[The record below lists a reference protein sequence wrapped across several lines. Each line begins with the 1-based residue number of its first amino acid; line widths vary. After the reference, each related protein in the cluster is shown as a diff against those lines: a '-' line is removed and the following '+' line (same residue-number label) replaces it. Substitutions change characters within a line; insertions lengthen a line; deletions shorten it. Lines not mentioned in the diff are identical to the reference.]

1 MATTAQPVK
10 PVQGLVAIVGFLVCV
25 ELASG
30 VLQGYYTPIY
40 SDIADHL
47 SIKDADVNWFEA
59 AQLVLSA
66 LVVPPLARLGDLVG
80 HKKVLLLS
88 TAVTALGSWVLAFAP
103 SFTTFLIGWAVQGAY
118 VVWLP
123 LEIAI
128 IHRRT
133 AGSGRQALLTRRGA
147 AILVGA
153 LELAVIIGA
162 LTSGALVE
170 ATSMGFL
177 LALPAIVVTV
187 VFFVIWFGIEDA
199 PPLRGSSDP
208 SLLGAERQPRTLR
221 RVGAHPRAG
230 AGVRDPSRNAGGY
243 DWGGLGLITVALGL
257 VMGGLIA
264 IRVQGPGSVLAWLL
278 VLLGLVAL
286 IPFARYEARHPE
298 PMVDV
303 RLLATPG
310 QWPVQLT
317 AFLFGMS
324 VLGAQIPLST
334 FARTDPETAG
344 YGLGADASFVST
356 LIGVYVV
363 FLAIGAFTLPLTS
376 RLLGPRGALVLGALL
391 VALGYALWLPFHD
404 STGQALVNMAIAGVG
419 SGALVAALPATA
431 AAAAPPDRTGFAT
444 GMTNATKTVGG
455 AIASSVFAIC
465 LASAGSIKD
474 PVRGHAPLS
483 GYLTVWAICAVA
495 ALVAAVAVLLMPR
508 QATYQ
513 PVGPA

>member
-1 MATTAQPVK
+1 MTTATQPLK
-10 PVQGLVAIVGFLVCV
+10 PTQGLLAIVGFLVCV
-25 ELASG
+25 EIASG

-47 SIKDADVNWFEA
+47 DIADADVNWFEA
-59 AQLVLSA
+59 AQLLVSA

-80 HKKVLLLS
+80 HKRVLLLS
-88 TAVTALGSWVLAFAP
+88 TAVTAMGSWVLAFAP
-103 SFTTFLIGWAVQGAY
+103 SFTTFLIGWAIQGAY

-123 LEIAI
+123 LEISI
-128 IHRRT
+128 VHRRT
-133 AGSGRQALLTRRGA
+133 AGTGRQDLLTRRA
-147 AILVGA
+147 AAVLVGA

-162 LTSGALVE
+162 GTSGALVE

-177 LALPAIVVTV
+177 LALPAIVVTA
-187 VFFVIWFGIEDA
+187 VFFVVLFGIEDA
-199 PPLRGSSDP
+199 PGQ
-208 SLLGAERQPRTLR
+208 AT
-221 RVGAHPRAG
+221 
-230 AGVRDPSRNAGGY
+230 GGY
-243 DWGGLGLITVALGL
+243 DWGGLVLLTLALGV

-264 IRVQGPGSVLAWLL
+264 IRVQGPGSALPWAL
-278 VLLGLVAL
+278 VLLGLTAFV
-286 IPFARYEARHPE
+286 PFVRYEARHPE

-303 RLLATPG
+303 RLLATAR

-344 YGLGADASFVST
+344 YGLGADASFVSV
-356 LIGVYVV
+356 LIVVYVV
-363 FLAIGAFTLPLTS
+363 FLATGAFTLPLTS
-376 RLLGPRGALVLGALL
+376 RLLGTRGALVLGALL

-404 STGQALVNMAIAGVG
+404 STGQALVNMAIAGLG

-465 LASAGSIKD
+465 LSAAGSIED
-474 PVRGHAPLS
+474 PVKGHAPLS
-483 GYLTVWAICAVA
+483 GYLTVWALCAAA
-495 ALVAAVAVLLMPR
+495 ALVAAVALATMPKLSPGS
-508 QATYQ
+508 A
-513 PVGPA
+513 PVVAPRH